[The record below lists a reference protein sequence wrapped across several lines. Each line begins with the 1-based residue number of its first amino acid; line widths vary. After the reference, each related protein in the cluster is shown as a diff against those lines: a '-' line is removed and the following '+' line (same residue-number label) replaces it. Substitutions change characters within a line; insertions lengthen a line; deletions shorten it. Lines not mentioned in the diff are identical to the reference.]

1 MIRTE
6 TEYRKTVERVLTL
19 ERQLVVQQE
28 TFETQGLDLET
39 VTLALD
45 PERRFLENLREEIAK
60 YEDLKRGRLGTL
72 YHLRDLGRWL
82 IGVRL
87 ARGLSQKDLAALLG
101 VSEAQVSRDERNEY
115 HGITLER
122 AQSLLERMGVQ
133 YRIEEGVS
141 PSAPQSADLPPHPTW
156 ESAPPPL
163 PSIQAYLRANRRL
176 SPSKADQLS
185 QLIQQAITLAETD
198 SEEGLSKR

>member
-6 TEYRKTVERVLTL
+6 TEYKKTVERALTL
-19 ERQLVVQQE
+19 ERQLVARQQS
-28 TFETQGLDLET
+28 FEAQGLDPDT
-39 VTLALD
+39 VALALD
-45 PERRFLENLREEIAK
+45 PERGFLESLREEVAQ
-60 YEDLKRGRLGTL
+60 YEALKRGKLGTL

-82 IGVRL
+82 IGVRIT
-87 ARGLSQKDLAALLG
+87 RGLSQKELAALLG
-101 VSEAQVSRDERNEY
+101 VSEAQVSRDERNDY

-133 YRIEEGVS
+133 YRIEEGVFS
-141 PSAPQSADLPPHPTW
+141 PAPHTDPHPVW
-156 ESAPPPL
+156 ETAPAPL

-176 SPSKADQLS
+176 SSSKADQLS

-198 SEEGLSKR
+198 AEESVSGR